1 MKFVCMPLISALRK
15 QRQEGPTLVSK
26 TKGALEEEFLSCLL
40 AFACTCVHIHP
51 PTHEHLDSLRRKKG
65 MGGGQREGERAE
77 GGREGRGRKKKGG
90 ERE

>member
-1 MKFVCMPLISALRK
+1 MPLISALRK

-65 MGGGQREGERAE
+65 MGGGAE
-77 GGREGRGRKKKGG
+77 GGKNMGW
-90 ERE
+90 